1 MYDLIHIVQDWFH
14 NHFHNILNDYG
25 YWAILVVTFL
35 EGESIVI
42 VAGILAFR
50 GEMDFKLIVLTALA
64 GSFMGDQLYYTL
76 GQKFGTP
83 LLKRFPGLEHRVE
96 WAFRMVRKYE
106 TLFILSFRFV
116 YGIRNFSP
124 FVIAMAGVP
133 RLRFAA
139 LNFIAALMWS
149 LTFTTAGYFF
159 GKAVKVWF
167 GEFES
172 LTLVVIGAVA
182 VTVAITVWYRNRRFR
197 AKMARQQMAVE
208 RALAANAALTG
219 VAGTSVVGTP
229 DLPAAD

>member
-1 MYDLIHIVQDWFH
+1 MMDLFHIAQDWFH

-25 YWAILVVTFL
+25 YWAILIVTFL

-50 GEMDFKLIVLTALA
+50 GEMDFKLIVLTALV

-83 LLKRFPGLEHRVE
+83 LLKRFPGLEHRVD

-133 RLRFAA
+133 RLRFMG
-139 LNFIAALMWS
+139 LNFIAALLWS
-149 LTFTTAGYFF
+149 ITFTTAGFFF

-172 LTLVVIGAVA
+172 LTLGVLAGVAVA
-182 VTVAITVWYRNRRFR
+182 IAITVWYRNRRFR
-197 AKMARQQMAVE
+197 AKMARQKTAIDNAVTVTPAMAPKIIHPE
-208 RALAANAALTG
+208 
-219 VAGTSVVGTP
+219 
-229 DLPAAD
+229 